1 MLPFDTLD
9 DVELCDTASI
19 ADVYEAV
26 LGAAMEQD
34 DVVGCCM
41 TGAITPSYQYQV
53 GNHKWGEKV
62 VAYESH
68 FETWQVRSSPKGRI
82 GKPLELDEFREVLV
96 LVRNKQTRRAQITTI
111 KLWTL
116 PGLLRR
122 IDHTKTKHARGE
134 VTYGAVGISYHGVAM
149 FNQRAH
155 REYFLSRNCNCHSVL
170 SSINT
175 LTDAEGARTHRV
187 ESNPLAHLVIAGHL
201 AGFNMPDMPLGRD
214 CEERMSEE
222 EYNSSHGVAMRLFQ
236 AELAKIMP
244 DGIEPGPQLKVS
256 YIFSAQ
262 CIFEQ
267 AGFIALLDE
276 MASPLY
282 EDAIADDR
290 HQPCSVALMLAIAVR
305 IACNPRRWGL
315 PPVLGDDA
323 YAVKTVSAIFDT
335 VQMSVL
341 RGPFD
346 NREGT
351 QTYGIDVAITHACE
365 SMKGV
370 IHKLEHG
377 KINGVRL
384 DAQAA
389 KTEKIYRKTMTHLFC
404 AGVAVCQD
412 VCGLRPC
419 SSMDEAKSG
428 SFRDVASWYTDSLTE
443 SSAQSAHA
451 AGLGQVT
458 EVYPRHR
465 TSTRGKRQAALVRV
479 LQSVEDWIC
488 TGKYEGAPLSQSQ
501 GLPNGCAL
509 VDSVRADDI
518 ELATTTAATGAPA
531 AAPAAAPSVSS
542 SGSSSS
548 GTSTSASRKKKGAKS
563 APPPSKDAAADS
575 KLASNGR
582 RRSTNERNCI
592 DKATESLLKAHRELE
607 RQQTSFLLAANL
619 KGSALDEAAGVM
631 TDLLQVGSVLG
642 MGQYF
647 DAQTYAVG
655 PNGVVQCATCPRGLN
670 VVESVAFSGAFGKCV
685 RCNHPRCLHCVS
697 EDIDLVAANQAESE
711 LLTEPT
717 SVDLRGCKM
726 CCAKR

>member
-1 MLPFDTLD
+1 MASFDTLD
-9 DVELCDTASI
+9 DVTLSDTASI

-26 LGAAMEQD
+26 LGAAMQQD
-34 DVVGCCM
+34 DVVGSCT
-41 TGAITPSYQYQV
+41 TGAITLSYQYHV
-53 GNHKWGEKV
+53 GNHKWGKKL

-96 LVRNKQTRRAQITTI
+96 LVRNKQTRKAQITTI

-122 IDHTKTKHARGE
+122 IDHTKTKHPRGA

-149 FNQRAH
+149 FNERAH
-155 REYFLSRNCNCHSVL
+155 KEYFLSRNCNCHSVL
-170 SSINT
+170 SAINT
-175 LTDAEGARTHRV
+175 LTDAEGDHTHRI
-187 ESNPLAHLVIAGHL
+187 ESNPLANLVIAGHL
-201 AGFNMPDMPLGRD
+201 AGFNIPDTPLGRD
-214 CEERMSEE
+214 CEDRMSEE
-222 EYNSSHGVAMRLFQ
+222 EYNCSHGVAMRLFQ
-236 AELAKIMP
+236 VELAKIMP
-244 DGIEPGPQLKVS
+244 HGVEAGPQLKVS

-305 IACNPRRWGL
+305 IACNPTRWGL
-315 PPVLGDDA
+315 PPILGDDA
-323 YAVKTVSAIFDT
+323 YAVKMASAMFDA
-335 VQMSVL
+335 VQSSVL
-341 RGPFD
+341 RGLFED
-346 NREGT
+346 RAGT

-377 KINGVRL
+377 KINGMRL
-384 DAQAA
+384 DAQAV
-389 KTEKIYRKTMTHLFC
+389 KTEKIYRKTMTHMFC
-404 AGVAVCQD
+404 AGVAVCED
-412 VCGLRPC
+412 VCGLQPC
-419 SSMDEAKSG
+419 PSMDTTKSNL
-428 SFRDVASWYTDSLTE
+428 FQNVASWYSDSLTE

-465 TSTRGKRQAALVRV
+465 TSTRGKRQTALLRV

-488 TGKYEGAPLSQSQ
+488 TGKYDGVPLSQSQ
-501 GLPNGCAL
+501 GLPTGCAL

-518 ELATTTAATGAPA
+518 ELTTTTATTKATEEAGAPT

-542 SGSSSS
+542 N
-548 GTSTSASRKKKGAKS
+548 ASRKKKGAKP
-563 APPPSKDAAADS
+563 APLPSKDAAADS
-575 KLASNGR
+575 KLANNGR

-592 DKATESLLKAHRELE
+592 EKATESMLKAHRDLE
-607 RQQTSFLLAANL
+607 RNETSFLLAANL

-631 TDLLQVGSVLG
+631 TDILQVGSVLG

-655 PNGVVQCATCPRGLN
+655 QNGAVQCASCPRMLN
-670 VVESVAFSGAFGKCV
+670 VIESVAFAGAFGKCV

-697 EDIDLVAANQAESE
+697 EDIDLVAANKAEAE

-717 SVDLRGCKM
+717 LIDLRGCKM
-726 CCAKR
+726 CCTER